1 MYLSFFNL
9 TEMPFSLTP
18 NTQFYCALEPHN
30 EALKVL
36 LSALSMSEGFIKVTG
51 EVGTGKTLIC
61 RKLINHLE
69 DNYVV
74 VYLPNPYLTPD
85 ELRWAVAAELGLELA
100 PEQDQQTLSQS
111 IEKRLLTLS
120 QEGKKV
126 VMIVD
131 EAQCFSWEALEAL
144 RLLTNLETEQ
154 KKLLQVV
161 LFGQPELDTK
171 LANPQ
176 VRQLRQR
183 IGFSYQLRPMT
194 AAEVDY
200 YINHRLRRAGAQL
213 PLFSPR
219 LNHHIA
225 RACRGIPR
233 LVNTVCHKALL
244 MAYGEGQTALNK
256 RYIRAAIADTED
268 CYAPTS
274 MRRWWFFAVLSAT
287 VLGVA
292 AIWLWRQVL

>member
-200 YINHRLRRAGAQL
+200 YINHRLRRAGAQS

-244 MAYGEGQTALNK
+244 LAYGEGQTALNK
-256 RYIRAAIADTED
+256 RYILAAIADTED

-274 MRRWWFFAVLSAT
+274 MRRWWLFAVLSAT

>member
-200 YINHRLRRAGAQL
+200 YINHRLRRAGAQS

-225 RACRGIPR
+225 QACRGIPR

-244 MAYGEGQTALNK
+244 LAYGEGQTELNK

-274 MRRWWFFAVLSAT
+274 MRRWWLFAVLSAT
-287 VLGVA
+287 VLGVVG
-292 AIWLWRQVL
+292 IWLWRQVL